1 MNLLINS
8 FNLLVRFDYNIKEVR
23 KMLKKKLLG
32 VVSLL
37 LLMTILSSC
46 FGFDSIHITGRVVD
60 QHGNYVAGMKIIC
73 QGSTDTTDSSGRFNL
88 TIGDVKHPTD
98 VKITFDGSKLGFAT
112 SEIPVRITPDTDKN
126 MGNVE
131 LKRIKALIH
140 GEVTLTLRA
149 QSLAQPLAKEKVE
162 LPTNP
167 GKAYPEGELLV
178 KLRDG
183 IEPQRM
189 GLLSKEMDMQVVE
202 KFSASNIVLVKTAGD
217 LDEAISSLEERTD
230 VEYAE
235 PNYYVYPL
243 DVATPTSLRPNDTYY
258 TNQWNLQAINMEL
271 AWEKETGSHEVLV
284 AVLDT
289 GIQRGL
295 PDLDRNIDWE
305 LGYDFVDNDD
315 DASTWWNTHGTQVAS
330 IIGAIPDNHSGIAG
344 INHDVSIVPIRILNS
359 TSKIGTSGKTSELLL
374 GIEHAINMQ
383 VDIINLSVAID
394 VYGYS
399 DSKAVNEL
407 LAEAEAADIL
417 VVAAAG
423 NDNDS
428 HPTYPASNS
437 NVLAVG
443 AVGPTLQPASY
454 TNHGVDIY
462 APGGD
467 YYLYPVSTYNTIR
480 TSVGWAQGTSLASAH
495 VAGVAALMLA
505 RNPYLDPDEL
515 RDRLK
520 NTSLKLAYEESGN
533 PGLLDAYRAITNTE
547 HGRILVFAGTED
559 WNEFDYLPQE
569 STYTYN
575 QFINNQWVN
584 YYQISAL
591 PAGYHWIYAW
601 IDWDGDERPS
611 PNDSITKK
619 LIYLDEGDLKKVDLN
634 LELY

>member
-1 MNLLINS
+1 M
-8 FNLLVRFDYNIKEVR
+8 F
-23 KMLKKKLLG
+23 KKKMLG

-37 LLMTILSSC
+37 LLMTILSGC

-140 GEVTLTLRA
+140 GEVTYPLEM
-149 QSLAQPLAKEKVE
+149 QSQSQSPSKEKVE
-162 LPTNP
+162 LPKNP
-167 GKAYPEGELLV
+167 NKTYPEGELLV
-178 KLRDG
+178 KLREG
-183 IEPQRM
+183 IEAQRM
-189 GLLSKEMDMQVVE
+189 GLLSKEMDIQVVE
-202 KFSASNIVLVKTAGD
+202 KYSTSNIVLVKTAGD
-217 LDEAISSLEERTD
+217 LDETISSLEERAD

-243 DVATPTSLRPNDTYY
+243 ELTTPPNDPYY
-258 TNQWNLQAINMEL
+258 TDQWNLQAINMEL
-271 AWEKETGSHEVLV
+271 AWERETGSHEVLV

-330 IIGAIPDNHSGIAG
+330 IIGAVPDNHSGIAG

-359 TSKIGTSGKTSELLL
+359 THNDGAWGKTSELLL

-407 LAEAEAADIL
+407 LEEAEEADIL
-417 VVAAAG
+417 VIAAAG
-423 NDNDS
+423 NDGDS
-428 HPTYPASNS
+428 TPTYPASHS
-437 NVLAVG
+437 RVLAVG

-480 TSVGWAQGTSLASAH
+480 TSLGWAQGTSLASAH

-505 RNPYLDPDEL
+505 DNPYLDPDEL
-515 RDRLK
+515 RYRLK
-520 NTSLKLAYEESGN
+520 NSSLKFAYEESRN
-533 PGLLDAYRAITNTE
+533 PGLLDAYRAITNKE
-547 HGRILVFAGTED
+547 HGRVFVFAGTEEWD
-559 WNEFDYLPQE
+559 GFDYLPAE
-569 STYTYN
+569 STYTYP
-575 QFINNQWVN
+575 QYVNNHWVN

-601 IDWDGDERPS
+601 VDRDADEKLSYR
-611 PNDSITKK
+611 DYFTKK
-619 LIYLDEGDLKKVDLN
+619 LIYLEEGDLKKVDLN
-634 LELY
+634 LGIYY